1 MTTAER
7 KKRVILCVY
16 GAALLYYVLK
26 LVYYALCVGA
36 FPDLYAHLSYLIEMT
51 RRPALVPDFAA
62 LPLYTVSGGEGATWT
77 MAVLPGAVNYLGHP
91 SLYYLLMLPL
101 GAVKILSETA
111 AQVDTLRLCLANIF
125 LTSCTTLLAFR
136 LGYKVLK
143 NQGPLVHSLYAAAI
157 VTLPELGY
165 VGAGLNNDNLA
176 YLGYVIFLAGLLR
189 YGEDKLDLKTYEL
202 ISLGFFLGSFAKLTA
217 ALVMLVTLGAALVI
231 SIFRTRNLKLILN
244 RAFPI
249 VLPALGLF
257 LAYELI
263 IHSRY
268 GAWQPGL
275 ANVAPEYFKTTAF
288 YIPPENR
295 VILSLTGYLKKFITG
310 IGHTWSS
317 LYGHEE
323 RINVFMDNVW
333 FGLVYWVPVLGA
345 VIAMVLG
352 WIRKKADTWTAPVV
366 LGFLGTLL
374 YHFYSNW
381 SGHLRTGYLGGLQAR
396 YYLFLIVPFALIA
409 CRDLPPLLKTQRAKT
424 AGAVLAVLLILC
436 WLAGDA
442 PRLLIAAGLNP
453 LEAL

>member
-7 KKRVILCVY
+7 RKRVILCVY

-26 LVYYALCVGA
+26 LVYYVLCVGA
-36 FPDLYAHLSYLIEMT
+36 FPDLNAHLSYLIEMT

-62 LPLYTVSGGEGATWT
+62 MPLYAITGAEGGLRE
-77 MAVLPGAVNYLGHP
+77 MSLLPGTVNYLGHP

-111 AQVDTLRLCLANIF
+111 AQVDYLRLCAANIA

-143 NQGPLVHSLYAAAI
+143 NQGPLVHGLYAAAL

-176 YLGYVIFLAGLLR
+176 FLGYVIFFAGLLR
-189 YGEDKLDLKTYEL
+189 YGEDQLDLKTYGL

-217 ALVMLVTLGAALVI
+217 ALVMLITLAAALVI
-231 SIFRTRNLKLILN
+231 SIIRTKSLKLVLN
-244 RAFPI
+244 RAFP
-249 VLPALGLF
+249 VMLPALGLF

-263 IHSRY
+263 IRSRC

-275 ANVAPEYFKTTAF
+275 ANVAPEYFKTTNF

-295 VILSLTGYLKKFITG
+295 VILSLPEYLKKFITG
-310 IGHTWSS
+310 ICYTWSS
-317 LYGHEE
+317 LYGHEDK
-323 RINVFMDNVW
+323 INALMDNAW

-345 VIAMVLG
+345 VFAMVHG
-352 WIRKKADTWTAPVV
+352 WAYKKADAWTAPVV

-381 SGHLRTGYLGGLQAR
+381 SSHTRTGYLGGIQAR

-409 CRDLPPLLKTQRAKT
+409 CRDLPPLFKTKAAKT
-424 AGAVLAVLLILC
+424 VGTVLALLLILC

-442 PRLLIAAGLNP
+442 PRLLLFAGLNP